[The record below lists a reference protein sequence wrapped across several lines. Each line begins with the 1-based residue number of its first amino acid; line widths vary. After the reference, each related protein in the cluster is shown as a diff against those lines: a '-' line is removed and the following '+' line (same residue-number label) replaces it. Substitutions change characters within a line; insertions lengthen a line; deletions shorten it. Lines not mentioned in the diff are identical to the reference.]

1 MVVLED
7 SYHMV
12 TLDKQRHL
20 VVEKHPPFVDGIVDA
35 IANAAA
41 FPVARRRNLNLNRAR
56 GGSDR
61 MPPPPRNSSRLG
73 CGRHARRERSLAGRD
88 PCRNS
93 DCPNR
98 SRGDGMSA
106 DAHTAGGNFW
116 QQSKEPRTV
125 HPPVAGDLSVNVA
138 IIGGG
143 YTGLATAYHLKTADP
158 SLDVAV
164 LDAETAGF
172 GAQWAQRRL
181 RHDAVRRV
189 LRTHEVA
196 ARKGQAACST

>member
-12 TLDKQRHL
+12 TLDKQRQL
-20 VVEKHPPFVDGIVDA
+20 VVEKAAPFVDGIVDA

-61 MPPPPRNSSRLG
+61 MPPQLLAIAVAWAAAVMLGGTLPSRPRPLPKLRL
-73 CGRHARRERSLAGRD
+73 
-88 PCRNS
+88 
-93 DCPNR
+93 PNR

-116 QQSKEPRTV
+116 QQSKSRGRCIA
-125 HPPVAGDLSVNVA
+125 PVAGDISVNVA

-143 YTGLATAYHLKTADP
+143 YTGLATAYHLKTAEP
-158 SLDVAV
+158 SLNVAV
-164 LDAETAGF
+164 LDARDGWLRRE
-172 GAQWAQRRL
+172 WA
-181 RHDAVRRV
+181 
-189 LRTHEVA
+189 
-196 ARKGQAACST
+196 